1 MSDIVPIKAWDIDAI
16 MLILWV
22 RKGQKP
28 NTLHGVTLPY
38 MPQT

>member
-1 MSDIVPIKAWDIDAI
+1 MPIKAWDIDAV

-22 RKGQKP
+22 RKGQKL
-28 NTLHGVTLPY
+28 NTLHDVIPPY